1 MRRAIVTVITTIGS
15 ILAGAEAHAQAPVTL
30 AAPQATFLPA
40 QPFNA
45 APRQAPAPLPPP
57 VFGQPPG
64 KALDAKSLE
73 ALRALMATS
82 TPAKAPVDCAMP
94 VIAGDPTIDP
104 KMPREP
110 TRGVTFLGRVIA
122 VAPCPAKSGR

>member
-1 MRRAIVTVITTIGS
+1 MRRVIVTVITIIGS
-15 ILAGAEAHAQAPVTL
+15 AAFATAGRAQSL

-40 QPFNA
+40 QPLTA
-45 APRQAPAPLPPP
+45 APLQAPAPLPPP
-57 VFGQPPG
+57 VFGQPSG
-64 KALDAKSLE
+64 KPLDAKSLE

-110 TRGVTFLGRVIA
+110 KRGVTFLGRVIA
-122 VAPCPAKSGR
+122 MPPCPARSER